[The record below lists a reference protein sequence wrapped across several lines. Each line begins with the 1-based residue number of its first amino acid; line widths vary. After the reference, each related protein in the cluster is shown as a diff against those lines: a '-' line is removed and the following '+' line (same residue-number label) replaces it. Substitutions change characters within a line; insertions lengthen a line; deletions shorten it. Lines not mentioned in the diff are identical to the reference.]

1 MMPDGLSEFILL
13 KLRGNEFRQLRRN
26 SGEDGFCCLA
36 GKHEEKDCRQTG
48 KVAGRHEIKRL
59 LIFMEHYFARLQNAI
74 RLYWDKPA
82 VSNYRGETFTY
93 GQLAAQMERFHIFFD
108 AIGLKKGDRVAICA
122 KNTARMAVSFL
133 SVNTYET
140 VVVPILSDFTPG
152 SVNHL
157 VDHSESLVL
166 FTDSDIWHKLNILA
180 MPRLKAVVSVNDF
193 TLLWSAGKDVSDAFS
208 SVPALFEAR
217 YPMGF
222 SGQNVN
228 FNTANWDDLDIINY
242 TSGTTSAPKGVMLTY
257 RAISATVD
265 FGQRYIPSSD
275 KFRMVSMLPMAHMYG
290 LVYEFLYPLCN
301 GTGITFLGK
310 TPSPSLLL
318 SAMHDV
324 KPYLL
329 ITVPLVMEKVF
340 KSAIKPVLDKPAM
353 KALTKVPGINTLIFS
368 QIRKKLLGALGGN
381 LQMIIMGGAPL
392 NPEVEKWFK
401 KLGLPYTVGYGMTEA
416 APLLAYAP
424 WTTYVSGSCGRAVDC
439 ATVRVDS
446 EDPQHVVGEIQ
457 AKGANICLGYYK
469 NPEATAAAFTEDGYL
484 KTGDL
489 GVIDKDGNIFI
500 KGRSK
505 SMILSA
511 NGQNIYPEE
520 VEAVVN
526 NQDYVIE
533 SVVVDRATKLVALVY
548 LDQDAMRKA
557 SLDAEA
563 VAEIPE
569 NIRTRAN
576 RALPSYSQLQK
587 VETVDRPFEKTPK
600 MSIKRFMYK

>member
-1 MMPDGLSEFILL
+1 
-13 KLRGNEFRQLRRN
+13 
-26 SGEDGFCCLA
+26 
-36 GKHEEKDCRQTG
+36 
-48 KVAGRHEIKRL
+48 
-59 LIFMEHYFARLQNAI
+59 MEHYFARLQNAI

-82 VSNYRGETFTY
+82 VCNYRGETFSY
-93 GQLAAQMERFHIFFD
+93 GQLATQIERFHIFFE
-108 AIGLKKGDRVAICA
+108 ACGLKKGDRIAICA

-140 VVVPILSDFTPG
+140 VVVPILSDFTPE

-157 VDHSESLVL
+157 VDHSESQML
-166 FTDSDIWHKLNILA
+166 FTDSDIWAKLDKSK
-180 MPRLKAVVSVNDF
+180 MPLVKAVISVNDF
-193 TLLWSAGKDVSDAFS
+193 TLLYADNDDVKKAYAAISETFAS
-208 SVPALFEAR
+208 R

-222 SGQNVN
+222 TGENVTY
-228 FNTANWDDLDIINY
+228 NTDNWDDLDLINY

-257 RAISATVD
+257 KALSATID

-301 GTGITFLGK
+301 GTSITFLGK

-324 KPYLL
+324 RPYLL

-340 KSAIKPVLDKPAM
+340 KSAIKPVLDKPVM
-353 KALTKVPGINTLIFS
+353 KVLTRIPGINSLIFKE
-368 QIRKKLLGALGGN
+368 IREKLLSALGGN

-401 KLGLPYTVGYGMTEA
+401 RIGLPYTVGYGMTEA
-416 APLLAYAP
+416 APLLAYEAC
-424 WTTYVSGSCGRAVDC
+424 TSYVPGSCGRSVDC
-439 ATVRVDS
+439 AVVRIDS

-457 AKGANICLGYYK
+457 AKGDNVCIGYYK
-469 NPEATAAAFTEDGYL
+469 NPEATAAAFTEDGFL

-489 GVIDKDGNIFI
+489 GIIDANGNIFI
-500 KGRSK
+500 RGRSK

-526 NQDYVIE
+526 NQDYVVE
-533 SVVVDRATKLVALVY
+533 SVVVDRAGKLVALVY
-548 LDQDAMRKA
+548 LDGEAMKKA
-557 SLDAEA
+557 GLDEET
-563 VAEIPE
+563 VADLHET
-569 NIRTRAN
+569 IRINAN
-576 RALPSYSQLQK
+576 KALPSYSQLQK
-587 VETVDRPFEKTPK
+587 VEVVDKPFEKTPK

>member
-1 MMPDGLSEFILL
+1 
-13 KLRGNEFRQLRRN
+13 
-26 SGEDGFCCLA
+26 
-36 GKHEEKDCRQTG
+36 
-48 KVAGRHEIKRL
+48 
-59 LIFMEHYFARLQNAI
+59 MEHYFSRLQNAI
-74 RLYWDKPA
+74 RLYWEKPA
-82 VSNYRGETFTY
+82 VGNYKGETFSY
-93 GQLAAQMERFHIFFD
+93 GQLATQIERFHIFFE
-108 AIGLKKGDRVAICA
+108 ACGIKKGERIAICA

-140 VVVPILSDFTPG
+140 VVVPILSDFTPD

-157 VDHSESLVL
+157 VDHSESVIL
-166 FTDSDIWHKLNILA
+166 FTDNDIWAKLDISK
-180 MPRLKAVVSVNDF
+180 MPLLRAVVSVNDF
-193 TLLWSAGKDVSDAFS
+193 TLLYAAEESISKAFA
-208 SVPALFEAR
+208 SVPELFSAK

-222 SGQNVN
+222 TGENVN
-228 FNTANWDDLDIINY
+228 YNTENWDDLDIINY

-257 RAISATVD
+257 KAISATID

-275 KFRMVSMLPMAHMYG
+275 KFTMVSMLPMAHMYG

-301 GTGITFLGK
+301 GTSITFLGK

-324 KPYLL
+324 RPYLL
-329 ITVPLVMEKVF
+329 ITVPLVMEKVY
-340 KSAIKPVLDKPAM
+340 KSALKPVLDKPVM
-353 KALTKVPGINTLIFS
+353 KVLTRIPGIKSLIFKK
-368 QIRKKLLGALGGN
+368 IREKLLTALGGN

-401 KLGLPYTVGYGMTEA
+401 KIGLPYTVGYGMTEA
-416 APLLAYAP
+416 APLLAYEP
-424 WTTYVSGSCGRAVDC
+424 CTSYVPGSCGKAVDC
-439 ATVRVDS
+439 ATVRIDS
-446 EDPQHVVGEIQ
+446 DDPQHVVGEIQ

-469 NPEATAAAFTEDGYL
+469 NPDATSAAFTADGFL

-489 GVIDKDGNIFI
+489 GIIDAHGNIFI

-526 NQDYVIE
+526 NQDYVVE
-533 SVVVDRATKLVALVY
+533 SVVVDRASKLVALVY
-548 LDQDAMRKA
+548 LDHDAIRKA
-557 SLDAEA
+557 GLDDETIDD
-563 VAEIPE
+563 IPE
-569 NIRTRAN
+569 NIRINAN
-576 RALPSYSQLQK
+576 KALPSYSQLQK
-587 VETVDRPFEKTPK
+587 VEVVDKPFEKTPK

>member
-1 MMPDGLSEFILL
+1 
-13 KLRGNEFRQLRRN
+13 
-26 SGEDGFCCLA
+26 
-36 GKHEEKDCRQTG
+36 
-48 KVAGRHEIKRL
+48 
-59 LIFMEHYFARLQNAI
+59 MEHYFARLQNAI

-82 VSNYRGETFTY
+82 VCNYRGETFTY
-93 GQLAAQMERFHIFFD
+93 GQLATQIERFHIFFE
-108 AIGLKKGDRVAICA
+108 ACGLKKGDRIAICA

-140 VVVPILSDFTPG
+140 VVVPILSDFTPE

-157 VDHSESLVL
+157 VDHSESQML
-166 FTDSDIWHKLNILA
+166 FTDSDIWAKLDKSK
-180 MPRLKAVVSVNDF
+180 MPLVKAVISVNDF
-193 TLLWSAGKDVSDAFS
+193 TLLYADNDDVKKAYAAISETFAS
-208 SVPALFEAR
+208 R

-222 SGQNVN
+222 TGENVTY
-228 FNTANWDDLDIINY
+228 NTDNWDDLDLINY

-257 RAISATVD
+257 KALSATID

-301 GTGITFLGK
+301 GTSITFLGK

-324 KPYLL
+324 RPYLL

-340 KSAIKPVLDKPAM
+340 KSAIKPVLDKPVM
-353 KALTKVPGINTLIFS
+353 KVLTRIPGINSLIFKK
-368 QIRKKLLGALGGN
+368 IREKLLSALGGN

-401 KLGLPYTVGYGMTEA
+401 RIGLPYTVGYGMTEA
-416 APLLAYAP
+416 APLLAYEAC
-424 WTTYVSGSCGRAVDC
+424 TSYVPGSCGRSVDC
-439 ATVRVDS
+439 AIVRIDS

-457 AKGANICLGYYK
+457 AKGDNVCIGYYK
-469 NPEATAAAFTEDGYL
+469 NPEATAAAFTEDGFL

-489 GVIDKDGNIFI
+489 GIIDANGNIFI
-500 KGRSK
+500 RGRSK

-526 NQDYVIE
+526 NQDYVVE
-533 SVVVDRATKLVALVY
+533 SVVVDRAGKLVALVY
-548 LDQDAMRKA
+548 LDEDAMKKA
-557 SLDAEA
+557 GLDEET
-563 VAEIPE
+563 VADLHET
-569 NIRTRAN
+569 IRINAN
-576 RALPSYSQLQK
+576 KALPSYSQLQK
-587 VETVDRPFEKTPK
+587 VEVVDKPFEKTPK

>member
-1 MMPDGLSEFILL
+1 
-13 KLRGNEFRQLRRN
+13 
-26 SGEDGFCCLA
+26 
-36 GKHEEKDCRQTG
+36 
-48 KVAGRHEIKRL
+48 
-59 LIFMEHYFARLQNAI
+59 MEHYFSRLQNAI

-82 VSNYRGETFTY
+82 ICNYRGETFTY
-93 GQLAAQMERFHIFFD
+93 GELATQIEKFHIFFE
-108 AIGLKKGDRVAICA
+108 ACGLKKGDRIAICA
-122 KNTARMAVSFL
+122 KNTARMALSFL

-140 VVVPILSDFTPG
+140 VVVPILADFTPE

-157 VDHSESLVL
+157 VDHSESIIL
-166 FTDSDIWHKLNILA
+166 FTDNDIWAKLDKA
-180 MPRLKAVVSVNDF
+180 QMPLIKAVVSVNDF
-193 TLLWSAGKDVSDAFS
+193 TLLYGDEDVQKAFASVSDKFA
-208 SVPALFEAR
+208 AK

-222 SGQNVN
+222 TQENVVY
-228 FNTANWDDLDIINY
+228 NTDNWDDLDVINY

-257 RAISATVD
+257 KALSATID

-275 KFRMVSMLPMAHMYG
+275 KYTMVSMLPMAHMYG

-324 KPYLL
+324 RPYLL

-340 KSAIKPVLDKPAM
+340 KSAIKPVLEKPVM
-353 KALTKVPGINTLIFS
+353 KVLVKIPGVNSLLFKK
-368 QIRKKLLGALGGN
+368 IREKLLGALGGN

-416 APLLAYAP
+416 APLLAYEACDKYAP
-424 WTTYVSGSCGRAVDC
+424 GSCGKAVDC
-439 ATVRVDS
+439 AVVRIDS
-446 EDPQHVVGEIQ
+446 EDPQNVVGEIQ
-457 AKGANICLGYYK
+457 AKGDNICLGYYK
-469 NPEATAAAFTEDGYL
+469 NPEATAAAFTEDGFL
-484 KTGDL
+484 RTGDL
-489 GVIDKDGNIFI
+489 GVIDAQGNIFI
-500 KGRSK
+500 RGRSK

-526 NQDYVIE
+526 NQDYVVE
-533 SVVVDRATKLVALVY
+533 SVVVDRSGKLVAIVY
-548 LDQDAMRKA
+548 LDTDAMKKA
-557 SLDAEA
+557 GLDAETIA
-563 VAEIPE
+563 DVPE
-569 NIRTRAN
+569 NVRVASN
-576 RALPSYSQLQK
+576 KSLPPYSQIQK
-587 VETVDRPFEKTPK
+587 VEVLDHPFEKTPK

>member
-1 MMPDGLSEFILL
+1 
-13 KLRGNEFRQLRRN
+13 
-26 SGEDGFCCLA
+26 
-36 GKHEEKDCRQTG
+36 
-48 KVAGRHEIKRL
+48 
-59 LIFMEHYFARLQNAI
+59 MEHYFARLQNAI

-82 VSNYRGETFTY
+82 VCNYRGETFSY
-93 GQLAAQMERFHIFFD
+93 GQLATQIERFHIFFE
-108 AIGLKKGDRVAICA
+108 ACGLKKGDRIAICA

-140 VVVPILSDFTPG
+140 VVVPILSDFTPE

-157 VDHSESLVL
+157 VDHSESQML
-166 FTDSDIWHKLNILA
+166 FTDSDIWAKLDKSK
-180 MPRLKAVVSVNDF
+180 MPLVKAVISVNDF
-193 TLLWSAGKDVSDAFS
+193 TLLYADNDEVKKAYAAISETFAS
-208 SVPALFEAR
+208 R

-222 SGQNVN
+222 TGENVTY
-228 FNTANWDDLDIINY
+228 NTDNWDDLDLINY

-257 RAISATVD
+257 KALSATID

-301 GTGITFLGK
+301 GTSITFLGK

-324 KPYLL
+324 RPYLL

-340 KSAIKPVLDKPAM
+340 KSAIKPVLDKPVM
-353 KALTKVPGINTLIFS
+353 KVLTRIPGINSLIFKK
-368 QIRKKLLGALGGN
+368 IREKLLSALGGN

-401 KLGLPYTVGYGMTEA
+401 RIGLPYTVGYGMTEA
-416 APLLAYAP
+416 APLLAYEAC
-424 WTTYVSGSCGRAVDC
+424 TSYVPGSCGRSVDC
-439 ATVRVDS
+439 AVVRIDS

-457 AKGANICLGYYK
+457 AKGDNVCIGYYK
-469 NPEATAAAFTEDGYL
+469 NPEATAAAFTEDGFL

-489 GVIDKDGNIFI
+489 GIIDAHGNIFI
-500 KGRSK
+500 RGRSK

-511 NGQNIYPEE
+511 NGQNIYLEE

-526 NQDYVIE
+526 NQDYVVE
-533 SVVVDRATKLVALVY
+533 SVVVDRAGKLVALVY
-548 LDQDAMRKA
+548 LDGDAMKKA
-557 SLDAEA
+557 GLDEET
-563 VAEIPE
+563 VADLHET
-569 NIRTRAN
+569 IRINAN
-576 RALPSYSQLQK
+576 KALPSYSQLQK
-587 VETVDRPFEKTPK
+587 VEVVDKPFEKTPK